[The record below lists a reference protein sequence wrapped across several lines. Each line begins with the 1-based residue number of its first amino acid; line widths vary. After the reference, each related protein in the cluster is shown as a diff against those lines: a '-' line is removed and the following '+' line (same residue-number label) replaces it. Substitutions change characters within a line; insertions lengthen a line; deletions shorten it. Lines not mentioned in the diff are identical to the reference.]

1 MNSNEIIIYKGGG
14 RKTTY
19 SNINKVSISNNK
31 VYLDNTLVANIPK
44 RFNIRLNGMVGNVIA
59 PLVEDNSLKI
69 KRIIGGSGVYD
80 MSIEG
85 NISELSFKDSNSF
98 IGVYVENS
106 YDFESSLLNTG
117 ESDADSFIKFIVNM
131 SNIYEGVSKKI
142 SKDSQLK
149 DISKDIEDMLDLALK
164 ANKTFTSCNF
174 APSLN
179 TIISNLNSII
189 SKCKTNP
196 SKKVKNFYFSNILL
210 KYHINKV
217 YNSRNFRQIMG
228 SVVVD

>member
-1 MNSNEIIIYKGGG
+1 MNSNEIIIYKGRG

-59 PLVEDNSLKI
+59 PLIEDNSLKI

-80 MSIEG
+80 MSIDG
-85 NISELSFKDSNSF
+85 NISELSFKDNNSF

-228 SVVVD
+228 SIVVD